1 MQYVDLK
8 GLKKKFPR
16 LESFSVFYAFELSCL
31 PTFFGGRDE
40 VTLFCAAYIPFLWV
54 IYHNC
59 MNVFIH

>member
-8 GLKKKFPR
+8 GLKEKFPR

-40 VTLFCAAYIPFLWV
+40 VTLFCAAYIPFFMGYLP
-54 IYHNC
+54 
-59 MNVFIH
+59 